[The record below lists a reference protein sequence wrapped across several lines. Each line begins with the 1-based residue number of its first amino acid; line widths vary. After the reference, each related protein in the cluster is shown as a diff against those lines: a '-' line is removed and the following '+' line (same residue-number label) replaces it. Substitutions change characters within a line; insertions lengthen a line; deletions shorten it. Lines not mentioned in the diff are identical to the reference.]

1 MTSHFGLL
9 VLFAFF
15 VSLVFAV
22 IGRDT
27 PRDQLALGSFTDQ
40 QARHQLVAVDWQS
53 WTWRQERLRRYLAEH
68 PFAPALAARHN

>member
-22 IGRDT
+22 IGRD
-27 PRDQLALGSFTDQ
+27 R
-40 QARHQLVAVDWQS
+40 
-53 WTWRQERLRRYLAEH
+53 
-68 PFAPALAARHN
+68 PAIS